1 MKITSILFDMDGVLV
16 DSEEAIR
23 TCSIEALKSFDI
35 EAKHEDFFEFTG
47 MGEDRFIGGV
57 VEKYGKVYT
66 LEMKDLA
73 YKYYAER
80 AAELIIVYEGI
91 KELIYKLKEKGLK
104 IAVGS
109 AADRV
114 KVTINLG
121 CIGLSESDFNAVIT
135 GSEVKNKKPDPE
147 IYLTAAKKI
156 GSEPHECLVIEDA
169 VSGLT
174 AAKAAG
180 MQSIGVTSTFDEQ
193 TLKNAGASFVVSNT
207 PDILKYI

>member
-23 TCSIEALKSFDI
+23 ICCIEALKSFGI
-35 EAKHEDFFEFTG
+35 SAKHEDFFEFTG

-57 VEKYGKVYT
+57 AEKYGKEYQF
-66 LEMKDLA
+66 EMKDLA
-73 YKYYAER
+73 YQYYAER
-80 AAELIIVYEGI
+80 ASQLIIVYAGI
-91 KELIYKLKEKGLK
+91 KELIYTLKEKGLK
-104 IAVGS
+104 IAVAS

-114 KVTINLG
+114 KVAINLG
-121 CIGLSESDFNAVIT
+121 CISLSESDFNAVIT

-147 IYLTAAKKI
+147 IYLTAAQKI
-156 GSEPHECLVIEDA
+156 GSNPSDCLVIEDA

-180 MQSIGVTSTFDEQ
+180 MQSIGVTSSFDEQ
-193 TLKNAGASFVVSNT
+193 TLKNAGASFVISHT
-207 PDILKYI
+207 PDILKFI